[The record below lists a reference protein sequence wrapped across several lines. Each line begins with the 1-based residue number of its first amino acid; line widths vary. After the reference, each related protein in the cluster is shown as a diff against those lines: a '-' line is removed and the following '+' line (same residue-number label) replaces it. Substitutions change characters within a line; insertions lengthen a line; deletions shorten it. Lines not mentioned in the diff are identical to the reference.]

1 LDAEFN
7 EELSI
12 YGNRKGTLKYPLD
25 KPIPLN
31 AISKIVT
38 FRVKGRRNRLTKNS
52 LPIISLL
59 TANAISLVGNVLSAI
74 AIPWF
79 VLQTTGSATQTGI
92 TGFFTVLPVVLAGF
106 LGGTLVDRLGY
117 KRTSII
123 ADLASGFTVALIPLL
138 YFTIGLE
145 FWQLMVLV
153 FLGALL
159 DAPGSTARNALVPEL
174 AELAKIP
181 LERATSLIHIIE
193 RSARLIGAPLSGLLI
208 AWVGTEN
215 VLWLNAL
222 SFFIS
227 AGIIGIAIKIHEPAH
242 TIEEKAHRGK
252 YTEEL
257 REGLRFIYNDK
268 LMLAIV
274 IMIMLTNFMDAI
286 FSGVV
291 QPVFVKQ
298 VYGQALDLGLLIAA
312 NGGGAV
318 IGAVLFS
325 GFGPRLPRHAVFVFG
340 FVLTSLRFFLYATF
354 PPLWVAILFVAISS
368 IGAGPL
374 NPIIGAV
381 EFERIPKSMRGRVGG
396 AIGAGAWSAMPLGM
410 LVGGVLTEELGVR
423 PMLVGLGVIYFIT
436 TLSMA
441 FIPAMKE
448 MNRRKPVV

>member
-1 LDAEFN
+1 MTQP
-7 EELSI
+7 SRK
-12 YGNRKGTLKYPLD
+12 NR
-25 KPIPLN
+25 I
-31 AISKIVT
+31 
-38 FRVKGRRNRLTKNS
+38 
-52 LPIISLL
+52 PIISLL
-59 TANAISLVGNVLSAI
+59 TANAISLVGNVLAAI

-123 ADLASGFTVALIPLL
+123 ADFASGLTVALIPLL
-138 YFTIGLE
+138 YFTVGLE

-159 DAPGSTARNALVPEL
+159 DAPGSTARNALLPEL
-174 AELAKIP
+174 AEMAHIP
-181 LERATSLIHIIE
+181 IERATSLIHIIE
-193 RSARLIGAPLSGLLI
+193 RSARLVGAPLSGLLI
-208 AWVGTEN
+208 AWIGTEN
-215 VLWLNAL
+215 VLWLDAV

-227 AGIIGIAIKIHEPAH
+227 AVIIGLAIKTHEPAQAQ
-242 TIEEKAHRGK
+242 EEKAQQGK
-252 YTEEL
+252 YSEEL

-274 IMIMLTNFMDAI
+274 IMIMVTNFMDAV

-318 IGAVLFS
+318 LGALVFS
-325 GFGPRLPRHAVFVFG
+325 AVGLRLSRHSVFVFG
-340 FVLTSLRFFLYATF
+340 FVLTSLRFFLYATY

-368 IGAGPL
+368 MGAGPL

-381 EFERIPKSMRGRVGG
+381 EFERVPKNMRGRVGG

-410 LVGGVLTEELGVR
+410 LVGGYLTEALGVR
-423 PMLVGLGVIYFIT
+423 PMLIGLGIIYLLT

-448 MNRRKPVV
+448 MNRRS

>member
-1 LDAEFN
+1 MT
-7 EELSI
+7 
-12 YGNRKGTLKYPLD
+12 R
-25 KPIPLN
+25 
-31 AISKIVT
+31 
-38 FRVKGRRNRLTKNS
+38 KNS
-52 LPIISLL
+52 LPIIALF

-123 ADLASGFTVALIPLL
+123 ADLASGVTVMLIPLL

-159 DAPGSTARNALVPEL
+159 DTPGSTARSALVPEL
-174 AELAKIP
+174 AEMAQMPI
-181 LERATSLIHIIE
+181 ERATSLIHIIE
-193 RSARLIGAPLSGLLI
+193 RSARLIGAPLGGLLI
-208 AWVGTEN
+208 ALMGTEN
-215 VLWLNAL
+215 VLWLDAA

-227 AGIIGIAIKIHEPAH
+227 AGIIAVTIKVHKPIQH
-242 TIEEKAHRGK
+242 EEKELGGK
-252 YTEEL
+252 YFDEL

-274 IMIMLTNFMDAI
+274 IMVMLTNFLDAI
-286 FSGVV
+286 FGGVV

-298 VYGQALDLGLLIAA
+298 VYGQALGLGLLIAA

-318 IGAVLFS
+318 IGALIFS
-325 GFGPRLPRHAVFVFG
+325 AVGPRLPRHTVFVFG
-340 FVLTSLRFFLYATF
+340 FVLTSLKFFLYAIY
-354 PPLWVAILFVAISS
+354 PPLWIALVFVFISS
-368 IGAGPL
+368 MGAGPL

-381 EFERIPKSMRGRVGG
+381 EYERVPRNMRGRVGG
-396 AIGAGAWSAMPLGM
+396 AVGAGAWSAMPLGM
-410 LVGGVLTEELGVR
+410 LIGGVMTEQLGVH
-423 PMLVGLGVIYFIT
+423 PILLGLGFIYLIT

-448 MNRRKPVV
+448 MNRRETVTK